1 MVTDPDF
8 AASRLVEFLKTGL
21 MPTVDGGSIKLKADS
36 ICVHGDSAHAVGMA
50 RTVRQALEAEG
61 IHLQRFVG

>member
-1 MVTDPDF
+1 
-8 AASRLVEFLKTGL
+8 
-21 MPTVDGGSIKLKADS
+21 
-36 ICVHGDSAHAVGMA
+36 VHGDSAHAVGMA